1 MYKKDS
7 LNKRYLF
14 KLSTNFIAACATLVI
29 QAIVPRGLGPKA
41 YGDFNFLT
49 NFFSQVAA
57 FLDMGTSI
65 GFYTKLAQR
74 PQEKT
79 LVTFYGY
86 FFVSVFVVMAL
97 FVTGAVGTS
106 WYLIIWPGQSML
118 IIYAAALW
126 GVLTWLIQIFQ
137 KMADAYGLT
146 VHTEIVNIFQRVL
159 GVLLIIILYLLSR
172 LSLTSLFLYHYLL
185 MGIVLAGFLLIMK
198 RRGAVVNVGQKL
210 STKLIIAY
218 IKEFY
223 DYSHPL
229 FTYALL
235 GLICGIFDRWLLQKF
250 AGSIEQGF
258 YALSYQ
264 IGAGCFI
271 FTSAMTPL
279 LTREFAIAYG
289 KGDLP
294 HMANLFRRY
303 IPLLYSIAAYFSCFI
318 AVQADN
324 VIYIM
329 GGKNFADALFAVTIM
344 AFYPIYQTY
353 GQLSGAVFYATGQ
366 TTLYR
371 NIGSVFLLAGLP
383 LSYLLIAPESWLGFQ
398 AGATGLA
405 VKMVLIQ
412 VVGINAQLYFSTKF
426 LRLRFWRYVGHQFA
440 SAGCL
445 LFLAFATRWAVESMS
460 SIQPGVIGNFLLA
473 GVSYSFLVTIVVYFQ
488 PVLFGISRDD
498 IHRILRLLRDQL
510 RRH

>member
-1 MYKKDS
+1 MEDS
-7 LNKRYLF
+7 LTKRYLF
-14 KLSTNFIAACATLVI
+14 KLSTNFVAACASLII
-29 QAIVPRGLGPKA
+29 QAIIPRGLGPKA

-74 PQEKT
+74 PQEKA

-86 FFVSVFVVMAL
+86 FSVSVFVVMVL

-106 WYLIIWPGQSML
+106 WYPIIWPGQSRL
-118 IIYAAALW
+118 LIYAAALW
-126 GVLTWLIQIFQ
+126 GVFTWLIQIFQ

-159 GVLLIIILYLLSR
+159 GVLLIVLLYLLSQ

-185 MGIVLAGFLLIMK
+185 MGVVFIGFLLIMK
-198 RRGAVVNVGQKL
+198 RREVFLNAGRILKNKQ
-210 STKLIIAY
+210 IIAY

-229 FTYALL
+229 FIYALL
-235 GLICGIFDRWLLQKF
+235 CLICGIFDRWLLQKYG
-250 AGSIEQGF
+250 GSIEQGF
-258 YALSYQ
+258 YGLSYQ

-271 FTSAMTPL
+271 CTSAMTPL

-289 KGDLP
+289 KKDLP
-294 HMANLFRRY
+294 HMAYLFRRY
-303 IPLLYSIAAYFSCFI
+303 IPLLYCIAAYFSCFI

-324 VIYIM
+324 VIHIM
-329 GGKNFADALFAVTIM
+329 GGKNFTGALLAVTIM
-344 AFYPIYQTY
+344 AFYPLYQTY
-353 GQLSGAVFYATGQ
+353 GQLSGSVFYATGQ
-366 TTLYR
+366 TRLYR
-371 NIGSVFLLAGLP
+371 NIGTVFLLGGLP
-383 LSYLLIAPESWLGFQ
+383 VSYLLIAPESRLGLQ

-412 VVGINAQLYFSTKF
+412 IVGINVQLYFNAKF
-426 LRLRFWRYVGHQFA
+426 LGLRFWKYVGHQFV

-445 LFLAFATRWAVESMS
+445 LFLALVTRWAVESLSPIHQGLM
-460 SIQPGVIGNFLLA
+460 VNFLLA
-473 GVSYSFLVTIVVYFQ
+473 GVIYSLLVTIVVYSQ
-488 PVLFGISRDD
+488 PVLFGITRDD